1 MNLSVAM
8 KRKLSSPSSA
18 AGRFGC
24 VWVFRSWLIASLAG
38 LLAGPAGAVGDA
50 DPRRDATVEAVEQ
63 VMPSVV
69 NITTSRQ
76 VQLNEATRRYMEAMR
91 RFYPNVSVPEAAE
104 KINSIGAGVIIEE
117 GDEEGY
123 ILTNNHVIE
132 DATRIQVQLW
142 DGREYEARRL
152 LWTDQ
157 KDLALLRIVRQP
169 GDKPFKPIR
178 LAKDDDLLLGET
190 VVTVGNPFG
199 LGGSVSRGIL
209 SSKNRRAMPGNQAL
223 DFPDWLQTDA
233 DINPGNS
240 GGPLINLRGELI
252 GINVAI
258 YGQEEGMGLGFA
270 IPVKQISAALSDFF
284 SLEWTA
290 SYWFGARLRAAP
302 YPLIVREV
310 QPGSPAYKA
319 GLRAGQEIVEVN
331 GKPVRGL
338 VAFNKLVAASAD
350 HRASLTVLE
359 NGTRRTL
366 SPELMP
372 MSEFLQLLLQRRLG
386 LSCQSPSAA
395 KAAQFQIQPGEGLLV
410 SEVEKGSPADRARLQ
425 SGFFLQAIDGKPVSY
440 LVDAANAIGSK
451 KAGERIQLTLLVPG
465 RLDGNRLQLQPA
477 TATVV
482 VR

>member
-1 MNLSVAM
+1 MQPPV
-8 KRKLSSPSSA
+8 SA
-18 AGRFGC
+18 SWLFGRA
-24 VWVFRSWLIASLAG
+24 WVFQIWLVAGFAGAPAG
-38 LLAGPAGAVGDA
+38 LAGAVVETDL
-50 DPRRDATVEAVEQ
+50 RRDATVDAVEQ

-69 NITTSRQ
+69 NITTSRR
-76 VQLNEATRRYMEAMR
+76 VQINEATRRYMEAMR
-91 RFYPNVSVPEAAE
+91 RFYPNISVPEAAE
-104 KINSIGAGVIIEE
+104 KINSIGAGVIIDDGGE
-117 GDEEGY
+117 DGY

-157 KDLALLRIVRQP
+157 KDLALLKIVHPP

-190 VVTVGNPFG
+190 VITVGNPFG

-290 SYWFGARLRAAP
+290 SFWFGARLRAAP
-302 YPLIVREV
+302 YPLLVREV

-319 GLRAGQEIVEVN
+319 GLRTGQEIVEVN
-331 GKPVRGL
+331 GKPVRSL
-338 VAFNKLVAASAD
+338 VEFNKLVAASAA
-350 HRASLTVLE
+350 HPVGLTVLE
-359 NGTRRTL
+359 NGARRKL
-366 SPELMP
+366 SVELMP

-386 LSCQSPSAA
+386 LGCQAVSEA
-395 KAAQFQIQPGEGLLV
+395 KATQFQIKPGEGLLV
-410 SEVEKGSPADRARLQ
+410 SEVEKNSPADRARLQ
-425 SGFFLQAIDGKPVSY
+425 PGFLLQAIDGKPVNY
-440 LVDAANAIGSK
+440 LVDAANALGSK
-451 KAGERIQLTLLVPG
+451 KAGDRVQLTLIVPNLVN
-465 RLDGNRLQLQPA
+465 GNLLQLQPA
-477 TATVV
+477 TAAVV